1 MYLSNKK
8 SQDLLNSPGIN
19 IVPKNCNNLECS
31 ELEKK
36 VFMFFTSA
44 LVKWCVFEK
53 KGILWF
59 HLAKCW
65 VINGDVWMFGFEDI
79 VSFTKV
85 HGEVILSQVLCK
97 RYPFHRRILEKDIV
111 LLASFCF
118 VSASLAGYLKLMFTN
133 YSVIMDFNI
142 SLVKIYLYFQK
153 FSCKTAF
160 LTFLN
165 DFINS

>member
-65 VINGDVWMFGFEDI
+65 VTNGDVWMFGFEHI

-85 HGEVILSQVLCK
+85 HGEVILSQVFLLVIFPHGYKMFDPRCCVND
-97 RYPFHRRILEKDIV
+97 ILFIEFFDKF
-111 LLASFCF
+111 LFCLSFPRGL
-118 VSASLAGYLKLMFTN
+118 S
-133 YSVIMDFNI
+133 
-142 SLVKIYLYFQK
+142 
-153 FSCKTAF
+153 
-160 LTFLN
+160 
-165 DFINS
+165 